1 MFSVL
6 TMKASFI
13 RIPIQRTTSRHRG
26 LPWPVVLV
34 MLMMGSSP
42 LTLAAATQEEEV
54 TFLEE
59 VQVEALTQKPNTLEV
74 GQPKLVVKGDELKQK
89 MTDTLGATLEQE
101 QGLNNASFGPG
112 VGQPVIRGQEG
123 PRVQILQ
130 DGLNILDASQFS
142 GDHANAIEPLLAEE
156 LEVLKGPAALLYGGT
171 AIGGAVNVIDR
182 RVPSAIPK
190 SGLEGAFSTRY
201 NSVSDETSSLLKVDA
216 GSDHLALHLDGFYR
230 QNGNLGI
237 PGYAINDS
245 AYAQQ
250 TGGALPEVNT
260 RGYLANTA
268 GNAIGGTAGFSWVDD
283 WGFSG
288 ASYSNR
294 NDYYGIP
301 PDGSSGAPRVNIAQ
315 NVSRATSKTEW
326 IKPGDL
332 FEKATLRFA
341 WNDYTHYEIEDQ
353 AVNATFTNKGYDSR
367 IELEQLPFGPLTG
380 KLGLQTQ
387 NNDFNVVAAP
397 GMLPSGAPALAP
409 LTAVQQYGVFA
420 LERLD
425 HDAFSTEAGLRIE
438 PNVLTPKSG
447 MDPAKSYLPISAS
460 LSELWHVD
468 AHNDLR
474 ATFSRS
480 QRAPQVQELYF
491 QGFHDA
497 TNSIEIGSTQLNV
510 ETSYNIDLGY
520 VLDTEYGKL
529 EASLFQN
536 WFNNYIYLNDTGL
549 LADPDLYPYNQCPS
563 GATNCVPVYQYTQ
576 QNAVFRGYEVNYRMP
591 ISMDPRLGKLS
602 MDLFSD
608 YTRGQFTAGGNVPRM
623 PPLRYGFQL
632 NYDLDRWAFNS
643 RLTRAN
649 AQEYAGANQTVT
661 PGYILWNISAQY
673 HLKVE
678 GYDVLLF
685 ARGNNLLDQTVRS
698 SVSYLR
704 VFAPQA
710 GRGGEIGIQINF

>member
-1 MFSVL
+1 
-6 TMKASFI
+6 MKANAI
-13 RIPIQRTTSRHRG
+13 RKHIAKEAGRCRRHAVA
-26 LPWPVVLV
+26 LWCL
-34 MLMMGSSP
+34 LWMMSAMHASWASP
-42 LTLAAATQEEEV
+42 DVQEEV
-54 TFLEE
+54 TSLEE
-59 VQVEALTQKPNTLEV
+59 VQVEATAAKANGLEV
-74 GQPKLVVKGDELKQK
+74 GQPKVVVKGDVLTQK
-89 MTDTLGATLEQE
+89 LTDTLGATLEQE

-112 VGQPVIRGQEG
+112 VGQPVIRGQMG
-123 PRVQILQ
+123 PRVQVLQ
-130 DGLNILDASQFS
+130 DGLNILDASQAS
-142 GDHANAIEPLLAEE
+142 GDHANAIEPALADEI
-156 LEVLKGPAALLYGGT
+156 EVLKGPAALLYGGT
-171 AIGGAVNVIDR
+171 AIGGAVNIVDR
-182 RVPSAIPK
+182 RVPGVMPRG
-190 SGLEGAFSTRY
+190 GLEGTLSTRY
-201 NSVSDETSSLLKVDA
+201 NSVSDETASLLKVDA
-216 GSDHLALHLDGFYR
+216 GRDHLALHLDGFYR

-237 PGYAINDS
+237 PGYAINDA
-245 AYAQQ
+245 AYREQS
-250 TGGALPEVNT
+250 GGALPQVNT

-268 GNAIGGTAGFSWVDD
+268 GNAIGGTAGFSWIDD
-283 WGFSG
+283 WGSSG

-301 PDGSSGAPRVNIAQ
+301 PDGSAGAPRVNIVQ
-315 NVSRATSKTEW
+315 NVSRATSKSEW

-341 WNDYTHYEIEDQ
+341 WNDYTHYELEDQ

-367 IELEQLPFGPLTG
+367 FELEQLPWGALNG
-380 KLGLQTQ
+380 KLGFQTQ

-397 GMLPSGAPALAP
+397 GTLPTGAPALAP
-409 LTAVQQYGVFA
+409 LTTIQDYALFAV
-420 LERLD
+420 ERLD
-425 HDAFSTEAGLRIE
+425 HDALTTEAGVRVEANL
-438 PNVLTPKSG
+438 LTPKTG
-447 MDPAKSYLPISAS
+447 ADPARSYLPISAS

-474 ATFSRS
+474 ATVSRS

-497 TNSIEIGSTQLNV
+497 TNSIEIGSTGLGM

-529 EASLFQN
+529 DASLFQN
-536 WFNNYIYLNDTGL
+536 WFNNYIYLNDTGQM
-549 LADPDLYPYNQCPS
+549 ADPDLYPYNQCPAGS
-563 GATNCVPVYQYTQ
+563 SNCVPVYQYAQ

-591 ISMDPRLGKLS
+591 LFNDAQQGKVAL
-602 MDLFSD
+602 DLFSD

-632 NYDLDRWAFNS
+632 NYDRDRLALNT

-649 AQEYAGANQTVT
+649 AQDYAGANQTVT
-661 PGYILWNISAQY
+661 PGYILWNVSAQY
-673 HLKVE
+673 HLEVK

-685 ARGNNLLDQTVRS
+685 ARGNNLLDQTIRS

-710 GRGGEIGIQINF
+710 GRGGEVGIQINF

>member
-1 MFSVL
+1 MRRRHAVALSIAMA
-6 TMKASFI
+6 TMGA
-13 RIPIQRTTSRHRG
+13 
-26 LPWPVVLV
+26 
-34 MLMMGSSP
+34 MGAMESTWAGSEP
-42 LTLAAATQEEEV
+42 SEEV
-54 TFLEE
+54 TSLEE
-59 VQVEALTQKPNTLEV
+59 VQVEATTSKSNVLDV
-74 GQPKLVVKGDELKQK
+74 GQPKLVVKGDALSQK
-89 MTDTLGATLEQE
+89 ITDTLGATLEQE

-112 VGQPVIRGQEG
+112 VGQPVIRGQVG
-123 PRVQILQ
+123 PRVQVLQ
-130 DGLNILDASQFS
+130 DGLNILDASQVS

-156 LEVLKGPAALLYGGT
+156 IEVLKGPAALLYGGT

-182 RVPSAIPK
+182 RVPGSVPK
-190 SGLEGAFSTRY
+190 AGAEGTLATRY
-201 NSVSDETSSLLKVDA
+201 NSVSNETSSLLKVDA
-216 GSDHLALHLDGFYR
+216 GRDHLALHLDGFYR
-230 QNGNLGI
+230 QNGNLNI

-245 AYAQQ
+245 AYRQQ

-283 WGFSG
+283 WGYSG

-301 PDGSSGAPRVNIAQ
+301 PDGSAGAPRVNIVQ

-326 IKPGDL
+326 VKPGDL

-341 WNDYTHYEIEDQ
+341 WNDYTHYELENQ

-367 IELEQLPFGPLTG
+367 FELQQLPLGPLTG
-380 KLGLQTQ
+380 QLGLQTQ

-397 GMLPSGAPALAP
+397 GTLPQGAPALAP
-409 LTAVQQYGVFA
+409 LTTIQDYALFA
-420 LERLD
+420 IERLD
-425 HDAFSTEAGLRIE
+425 HEAFTTEAGVRVEANL
-438 PNVLTPKSG
+438 LTPKSG
-447 MDPAKSYLPISAS
+447 GDPARSYLPVSAS

-468 AHNDLR
+468 AHNDVK

-497 TNSIEIGSTQLNV
+497 TNSIEIGSTGLGM

-520 VLDTEYGKL
+520 VLDTDYGKL
-529 EASLFQN
+529 DANLFQN
-536 WFNNYIYLNDTGL
+536 WFNNYIYLNDTGQ
-549 LADPDLYPYNQCPS
+549 LADPDLYPYNQCPAGS
-563 GATNCVPVYQYTQ
+563 VNCVPVYQYAQ

-591 ISMDPRLGKLS
+591 LYNDALAGKVAL
-602 MDLFSD
+602 DLFSD
-608 YTRGQFTAGGNVPRM
+608 YTRGEFTAGGNVPRM
-623 PPLRYGFQL
+623 PPLRYGLQL
-632 NYDLDRWAFNS
+632 NYDWDRLSLNS

-661 PGYILWNISAQY
+661 PGYILWNVSAQY
-673 HLKVE
+673 HLEAK

-685 ARGNNLLDQTVRS
+685 ARGNNLLDQTIRS

-710 GRGGEIGIQINF
+710 GRGGEVGIQINF